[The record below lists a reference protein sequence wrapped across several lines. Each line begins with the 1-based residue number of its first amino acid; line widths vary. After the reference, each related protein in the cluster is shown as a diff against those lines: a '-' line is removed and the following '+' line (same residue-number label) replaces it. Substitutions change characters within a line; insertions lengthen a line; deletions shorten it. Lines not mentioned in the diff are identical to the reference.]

1 MRQDKAYRSRYNA
14 CQEELKLWQRK
25 ESFHH
30 GNNLEHINSVIK
42 HVLKAFLK
50 TSLVAQMVRR
60 LPEMQETRVQSL
72 GREDLQWQPLQYSC
86 LENSMDRGVWW
97 ATVHG
102 VAKNRTQLNNFIFT
116 FTETLTTNQAVLEA
130 VDTTDT
136 PIQRKDI
143 QTRKR
148 EQSTINAIGEHT
160 MGAQK
165 EKHLIG
171 RRGFHK
177 WCHWG
182 SQCLSWISND
192 IQKITIKT
200 LNMRTN
206 TA

>member
-1 MRQDKAYRSRYNA
+1 MASQ
-14 CQEELKLWQRK
+14 L
-25 ESFHH
+25 
-30 GNNLEHINSVIK
+30 
-42 HVLKAFLK
+42 
-50 TSLVAQMVRR
+50 R
-60 LPEMQETRVQSL
+60 LPRWCSGTKSAANAGDTRDSGSIPGL
-72 GREDLQWQPLQYSC
+72 GRSPGEGNDKPLQYSC

-177 WCHWG
+177 WCH
-182 SQCLSWISND
+182 
-192 IQKITIKT
+192 
-200 LNMRTN
+200 
-206 TA
+206 